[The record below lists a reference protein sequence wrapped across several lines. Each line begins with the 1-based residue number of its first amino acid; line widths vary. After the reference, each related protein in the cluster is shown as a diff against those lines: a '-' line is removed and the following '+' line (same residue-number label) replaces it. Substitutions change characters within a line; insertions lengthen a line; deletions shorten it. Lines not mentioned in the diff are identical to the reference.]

1 MKEKSDVMSKITK
14 EEDFENIIGKINSFS
29 HAYLLNTNN
38 LEITLDY
45 AKKFASYI
53 ILDNVKNKEEKE
65 DIAYKIEKDIFDD
78 LYIVNP
84 PSLGITNEEIA
95 KLLKYME
102 TKSVREDGRRVYII
116 NGIERITR
124 DISNKI
130 LKFLEEPENNIY
142 AILITSNID
151 QILSTII
158 SRTQVIN
165 LNFALP
171 EKNDKIEQTQVF
183 LNTLLEKKEK
193 TIAYVNSLFYDIISN
208 REEIYN
214 QFELIEK
221 IISNAINKKE
231 NNKTNDVYKN
241 ENIEKLSLNKLI
253 NILDKTNKLK
263 QLIKKNINLNL
274 LIDRFIIEVGKEL
287 SND

>member
-1 MKEKSDVMSKITK
+1 MKEKSDIMSKITK

>member
-1 MKEKSDVMSKITK
+1 MSKITK